1 MMKNQCQRG
10 VFLFFGIDNEKNDQK
25 TMKKIYVYVKINKMV
40 ENAHYMGGY
49 ANYHRIWNDI
59 ISYIRNR
66 IKKRRFQKGR
76 KIL

>member
-1 MMKNQCQRG
+1 
-10 VFLFFGIDNEKNDQK
+10 
-25 TMKKIYVYVKINKMV
+25 MKKLYVYVKMNKMV
-40 ENAHYMGGY
+40 EIAHYMGGY
-49 ANYHRIWNDI
+49 ANYHRICNDI